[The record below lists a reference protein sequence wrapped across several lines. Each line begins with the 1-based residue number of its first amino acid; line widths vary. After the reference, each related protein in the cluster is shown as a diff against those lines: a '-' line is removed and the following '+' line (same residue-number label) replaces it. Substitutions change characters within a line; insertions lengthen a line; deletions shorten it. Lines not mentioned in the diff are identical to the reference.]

1 MSDVPL
7 VPVLWGSDVSE
18 LLKMGFLNSMEDV
31 QVSWSQHRGM
41 TGNCWEPAQPLQ

>member
-31 QVSWSQHRGM
+31 QVLWSQHRGM
-41 TGNCWEPAQPLQ
+41 TGSCWEPAQPLQ